1 MMATTNDSHARVV
14 AEILDDIFDLDTSG
28 SVSEGG
34 FGSERES
41 VEITWNEYL
50 TPEQMVAELRQA
62 VKIIEGFCVAAEDI
76 SPVLVT
82 LMSDVQ
88 KRARRALQIAERA
101 L

>member
-1 MMATTNDSHARVV
+1 MMATANDSHARVV

-28 SVSEGG
+28 SEAEGG
-34 FGSERES
+34 FGSEREA
-41 VEITWNEYL
+41 VEYSWKDL
-50 TPEQMVAELRQA
+50 SPEGMVAELRQA